1 MSMYR
6 QIWLA
11 LILTTILSVAG
22 GLLASTLSARGYVE
36 EQLRMKNADTA
47 ASLALSLGQKKA
59 DPIEIE
65 LAVAAMF
72 DNGHYELIQVVDPHG
87 KEIVKRTAISNGYDA
102 PLWFVRAIPLLSAP
116 GEAQISNGWNQVG
129 TVTVVSN
136 NRFAYGNLW
145 QSTVQLVAA
154 LAFAG
159 LLGGWLGTLVL
170 RRLKK
175 PLNDVIAQAEA
186 IAQRHFITI
195 PEPRVPELR
204 QLTAAMN
211 SSVLLLKKMFADE
224 ATRLE
229 AVRQEANSDPLTG
242 LSNRSYF
249 MARLLAAVEI
259 EDSQLGTLLLIR
271 IANLAEVNKRLGR
284 AATDDFLKAFAGVLN
299 AAAHKVPNALAA
311 RLNGADFGVLLP
323 FTEAQPLADDLLRA
337 LVAATS
343 AYIPEGPVAYI
354 GVGRYRSGQNLGT
367 LMTQVD
373 AAIASAEADGQSSVR
388 DAASLEIDN
397 APRSNDQWLKLIQ
410 QAVEQHE
417 TKLGSYPVADFSQK
431 LIHSECPLRLMF
443 GAEWLP
449 AGRFLPIAERLG
461 LSSTLD
467 AIAIALGVDELNR
480 NGALSGLAI
489 NLSARSLEDET
500 FRHNLREL
508 LLANPG
514 ASKRLWLEV
523 PEHGAYAHFD
533 AFTAFCE
540 QLSKTGCR
548 LGLEHFG
555 RQFSQI
561 GLLHDLKLDYL
572 KVDASFVRDIHNN
585 PGNQAFLTGLIGI
598 AHNMGLQIFAEGVTE
613 KAELETL
620 AAIGFDGATGPGVS
634 VAQMNNR

>member
-11 LILTTILSVAG
+11 LILTTILSLAG
-22 GLLASTLSARGYVE
+22 GLLASTLSARSYVE
-36 EQLRMKNADTA
+36 EQLRMKNADNA
-47 ASLALSLGQKKA
+47 ASLALSLSEKKA
-59 DPIEIE
+59 DAIEIE
-65 LAVAAMF
+65 LTVAALF

-87 KEIVKRTAISNGYDA
+87 REIVKRTAMSSGYDA
-102 PLWFVRAIPLLSAP
+102 PTWFVRCLPLFSAP
-116 GEAQISNGWNQVG
+116 GEAKISNGWNQVG
-129 TVTVVSN
+129 TVTVISN
-136 NRFAYGNLW
+136 NRFAYKALW
-145 QSTVQLVAA
+145 QSTLQMVAA
-154 LAFAG
+154 LGFAG
-159 LLGGWLGTLVL
+159 LFGGWLGTLVL
-170 RRLKK
+170 RRLRK
-175 PLNDVIAQAEA
+175 PLNDVIAQAQA
-186 IAQRHFITI
+186 IAQRHFVTI

-229 AVRQEANSDPLTG
+229 VVRQEANSDPLTG

-259 EDSQLGTLLLIR
+259 EDSQIGTLLLVR

-284 AATDDFLKAFAGVLN
+284 AATDDFLKAIAAVLN
-299 AAAHKVPNALAA
+299 ASAQKVPNALAA
-311 RLNGADFGVLLP
+311 RLNGADFGMLLP
-323 FTEAQPLADDLLRA
+323 FTEGQPLADDLLRA
-337 LVAATS
+337 LIVATS
-343 AYIPEGPVAYI
+343 AYVPEGPVAYI
-354 GVGRYRSGQNLGT
+354 GVGNYRSGLNLGT

-373 AAIASAEADGQSSVR
+373 AAIAGAEADGQNSVR
-388 DAASLEIDN
+388 DATSLEINN
-397 APRSNDQWLKLIQ
+397 APRSNDQWLQLIQ
-410 QAVEQHE
+410 QAVEQQE
-417 TKLGSYPVADFSQK
+417 TKLGSYPVADFSRR

-443 GAEWLP
+443 GSEWQP

-467 AIAIALGVDELNR
+467 SIAVALGIEELNA
-480 NGALSGLAI
+480 NKELAGLAI

-508 LLANPG
+508 LLANPD

-523 PEHGAYAHFD
+523 PENGAYAHFE
-533 AFTAFCE
+533 AFTEFCK

-555 RQFSQI
+555 RQFSQV

-572 KVDASFVRDIHNN
+572 KVDASFVRDIHRN
-585 PGNQAFLTGLIGI
+585 PGNQAFLKGLIGI
-598 AHNMGLQIFAEGVTE
+598 AHNIGLKIFAEGVRE
-613 KAELETL
+613 KEELEIL
-620 AAIGFDGATGPGVS
+620 AGIGFDGATGPGVS
-634 VAQMNNR
+634 VA